1 MANAAQGKGIVITG
15 GWQHGQSVKQGETV
29 SFQQVVLVEY
39 QLRVKVMIPPH
50 HAGGSK
56 GLGFAMAREFL
67 KAGDSVIICGRNSER
82 LAAATTALRQEL
94 PESRGQLLDSCT
106 CDVAKAA
113 QVDALAAFAAER
125 LGTVHFW
132 INNAGVC
139 CACFSV

>member
-1 MANAAQGKGIVITG
+1 MEQ
-15 GWQHGQSVKQGETV
+15 
-29 SFQQVVLVEY
+29 
-39 QLRVKVMIPPH
+39 QLRKAIIPSQ

-94 PESRGQLLDSCT
+94 PANRGHLLDSCT

-113 QVDALAAFAAER
+113 QVDALAAFAADR
-125 LGTVHFW
+125 LGTVHYW

-139 CACFSV
+139 CAGLSVCRQTSLDIAGLHS